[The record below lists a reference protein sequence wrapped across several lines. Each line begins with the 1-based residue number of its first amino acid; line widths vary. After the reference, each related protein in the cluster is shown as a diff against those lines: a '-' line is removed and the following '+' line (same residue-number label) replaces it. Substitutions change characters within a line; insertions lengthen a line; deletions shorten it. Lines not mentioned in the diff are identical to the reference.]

1 MLIYLSKIT
10 HLAEQMVG
18 PPGGPKFRR
27 PILTELARRLGER
40 RRYLQVLF
48 GPRQSGKTTLALQA
62 VAEFGGPS
70 HYASADAPG
79 LPERSWI
86 ETHWNVARAKVSDD
100 HAAEGLLVLDEIQR
114 LPEWASTVKA
124 LWDED
129 SRVGTRLKVI
139 LLGSAPLT
147 VQRGLGESLAG
158 RFEILRVPHWSF
170 PEMSAAFGWDLDRYL
185 YFGGYPGAAPLASEP
200 DRWRA
205 YILDS
210 LVETTLSRD
219 VLLLTRVDKPILL
232 RQLFL
237 LACEYS
243 GQILSYQK
251 MLGQFQ
257 DAGNTTTLA
266 HYLSL
271 LDDSGLVTGLQ
282 KFSGRRVRRR
292 GSIPKLI
299 VRNTALMAAVSGLSF
314 EDARS
319 DRGFWGRLVESA
331 VGAHLLN
338 SQAGGERDLY
348 YWRERNQE
356 VDFVLSNGRTTV
368 ALEVKS
374 GPGADPGHGLSAFS
388 RAYPRASV
396 NLVGGS
402 GLSIET
408 ALSRPRPEWYS
419 RPDAPA

>member
-1 MLIYLSKIT
+1 MGET
-10 HLAEQMVG
+10 TT
-18 PPGGPKFRR
+18 GPKFRR
-27 PILTELARRLGER
+27 PILTELNRRLKER

-48 GPRQSGKTTLALQA
+48 GPRQSGKTTLAIQA
-62 VAEFGGPS
+62 RDEFEGPS

-79 LPERSWI
+79 LPESSWI
-86 ETHWNVARAKVSDD
+86 ETHWNVARAKVSDRPGGG
-100 HAAEGLLVLDEIQR
+100 GLLVLDEIQR
-114 LPEWASTVKA
+114 VPGWAPAVKG

-129 SRVGTRLKVI
+129 SRVGRRLKVI

-170 PEMSAAFGWDLDRYL
+170 PEMSAAFGWDLEHYL
-185 YFGGYPGAAPLASEP
+185 YFGGYPGAAPLADEP
-200 DRWRA
+200 ERWRA

-219 VLLLTRVDKPILL
+219 VLLLTRVDKPVLL

-299 VRNTALMAAVSGLSF
+299 VRNTALMTAVGGLSF
-314 EDARS
+314 DEARS

-338 SQAGGERDLY
+338 SQEGGERDLY
-348 YWRERNQE
+348 YWRERNEE
-356 VDFVLSNGRTTV
+356 VDFVLSNGRA
-368 ALEVKS
+368 ALAIEVKS
-374 GPGADPGHGLSAFS
+374 ALGAGPGPGLGAFG
-388 RAYPRASV
+388 RAYPRASKI
-396 NLVGGS
+396 LVGGS
-402 GLSIET
+402 GLPLAS
-408 ALSRPRPEWYS
+408 ALSRPRRDWYGVTS
-419 RPDAPA
+419 VPT